1 MDSGSPALPDG
12 ADYVVTRATEHIL
25 AARGLAQPANA
36 FADALAEFGASHQI
50 ELTDLGVIAIRRPT
64 ATMQEI
70 TTGRTAAELLA
81 KLRAERDG
89 AS

>member
-1 MDSGSPALPDG
+1 MDSASPALPEG
-12 ADYVVTRATEHIL
+12 ADAAADRATEHML
-25 AARGLAQPANA
+25 TARSLRWPDNA
-36 FADALAEFGASHQI
+36 LADALAEFGASHQI
-50 ELTDLGVIAIRRPT
+50 ELTDLGVIAVRRPT
-64 ATMQEI
+64 ATVQEI

>member
-1 MDSGSPALPDG
+1 VWPDS
-12 ADYVVTRATEHIL
+12 
-25 AARGLAQPANA
+25 A

-50 ELTDLGVIAIRRPT
+50 ELTDLGVIAVRRPT
-64 ATMQEI
+64 ATVQEI
-70 TTGRTAAELLA
+70 TTGRTPAELLA